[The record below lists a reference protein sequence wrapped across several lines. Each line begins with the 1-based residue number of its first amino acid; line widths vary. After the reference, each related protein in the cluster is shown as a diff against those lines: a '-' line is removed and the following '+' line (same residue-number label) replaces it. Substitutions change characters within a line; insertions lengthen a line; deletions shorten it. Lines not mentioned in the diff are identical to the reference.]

1 MTVRK
6 ALVVG
11 IDDYPDNSLNGCCN
25 DSAALKSL
33 LERNGNGNPNFD
45 VRQVNNVKSKA
56 EFRDCIEECF
66 SGNADVALF
75 YYSGHGHID
84 AIGGYLVTPDY
95 SPGDPGVSLA
105 DVLAIASN
113 SKSGGCERS
122 LWRR

>member
-1 MTVRK
+1 M
-6 ALVVG
+6 
-11 IDDYPDNSLNGCCN
+11 
-25 DSAALKSL
+25 
-33 LERNGNGNPNFD
+33 ERNGNGNQNFD
-45 VRQVNNVKSKA
+45 ARQVN
-56 EFRDCIEECF
+56 II
-66 SGNADVALF
+66 ALF
-75 YYSGHGHID
+75 CYSGHGRID